1 MDQNSRLVG
10 KNVTVK
16 KGKQTILAGL
26 DFVIEPGKI
35 TGLIGPSG
43 SGKTTLM
50 RAIVGVQKISDGNLT
65 LFSLPAGNKKLRPR
79 IGYVTQS
86 PAVYSD
92 LTVGQNMRYFATLAS
107 ASKKQIEDAL
117 SAVRLDTKKQQ
128 LVESLSGGERARV
141 SLAIALLGNPDVLI
155 MDEPTVGLDPIL
167 RQELWQLFAE
177 LAEQGKIL
185 LVSSHVMDEAEHCE
199 QLLLMRNGHLLWS
212 DSKDKLLKVTGTTT
226 VEAAFIKTI
235 TEGKDQ

>member
-10 KNVTVK
+10 KDVTVK
-16 KGKQTILAGL
+16 KAKQDTLSGL
-26 DFVIEPGKI
+26 NFIVQPGSI

-50 RAIVGVQKISDGNLT
+50 RSIVGVQKLSGGTLT
-65 LFSLPAGNKKLRPR
+65 IFGLPAGNKMLRPR

-86 PAVYSD
+86 PAVYAD
-92 LTVGQNMRYFATLAS
+92 LTVWQNLRYFATLAR
-107 ASKKQIEDAL
+107 ASKEQINDVL
-117 SAVRLDTKKQQ
+117 DAVRLSGKRLQ

-177 LAEQGKIL
+177 LAGQGKIL
-185 LVSSHVMDEAEHCE
+185 LISSHVMDEAERCD
-199 QLLLMRNGHLLWS
+199 QLLLMRDGHLLWS
-212 DSKDKLLKVTGTTT
+212 DSKEKLLKTTGTNS
-226 VEAAFIKTI
+226 VEEAFIAAIAK
-235 TEGKDQ
+235 GKDQ